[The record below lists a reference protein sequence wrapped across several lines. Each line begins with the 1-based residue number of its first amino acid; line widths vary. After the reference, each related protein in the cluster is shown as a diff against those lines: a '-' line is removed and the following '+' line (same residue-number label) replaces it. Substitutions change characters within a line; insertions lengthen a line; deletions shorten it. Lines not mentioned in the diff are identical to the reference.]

1 MHNPKTSFNFCSN
14 CDLLYLIVVG
24 LLNATL
30 RDVMVFATVFDQVPL
45 LGFEKQPKYEFSARN
60 TLPTDS
66 TCGPTLHLPLNIGLK
81 QFTEKMTF
89 AITYSFALGLA
100 RCKANII
107 LMINLYLPD

>member
-1 MHNPKTSFNFCSN
+1 
-14 CDLLYLIVVG
+14 
-24 LLNATL
+24 
-30 RDVMVFATVFDQVPL
+30 MVFATVCDQVPL

-66 TCGPTLHLPLNIGLK
+66 MCGPTLHLPLNIGLK

-107 LMINLYLPD
+107 YRGYAMTSHSMNSLSYCRQVAILSGKKAGAGQDWQ

>member
-14 CDLLYLIVVG
+14 CDLYLIVGG

-30 RDVMVFATVFDQVPL
+30 RDVMVFATVCDQVPL

-66 TCGPTLHLPLNIGLK
+66 TCGPTLHLPLNIYRTKTVHGKDDICYHIQLCIGFG
-81 QFTEKMTF
+81 QV
-89 AITYSFALGLA
+89 
-100 RCKANII
+100 
-107 LMINLYLPD
+107 

>member
-14 CDLLYLIVVG
+14 CDLLYLIVGG

-30 RDVMVFATVFDQVPL
+30 RDVMVFASLCDQVPL

-66 TCGPTLHLPLNIGLK
+66 TCGPTLHLPLNIK
-81 QFTEKMTF
+81 QFKEKMTF

-100 RCKANII
+100 RCKANIL